1 MEPIDGRW
9 RKNLSFH
16 HTVAIKNHMLW
27 RRPTKRLCH
36 RKWLMLFFLET
47 PKDNR
52 KKALAVDPAKGKTG
66 KSSIFHRTV
75 EMKQP
80 HTITEPYWSFLWN
93 FKKASAISYGVAE
106 AYVSRNRLQKAGGTA
121 PGFFPQPCHRI
132 WLLHLHDMVKI
143 ELFSLALS
151 EYMVVLFP

>member
-1 MEPIDGRW
+1 MAETFYW
-9 RKNLSFH
+9 
-16 HTVAIKNHMLW
+16 W
-27 RRPTKRLCH
+27 LCY

-106 AYVSRNRLQKAGGTA
+106 AYVSRHRLQKAGGTA